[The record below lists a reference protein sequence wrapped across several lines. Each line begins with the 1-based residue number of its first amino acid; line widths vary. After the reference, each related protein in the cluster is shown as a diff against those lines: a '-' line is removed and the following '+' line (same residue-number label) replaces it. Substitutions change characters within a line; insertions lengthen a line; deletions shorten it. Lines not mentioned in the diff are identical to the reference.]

1 MRGSD
6 KAATARTR
14 SWWGWGWEDQALTDG
29 EVRNL
34 AESHGLAHA
43 DLIPPPPVPDLPAPR
58 IAAPAALAPLC
69 SAEPRDRASHA
80 LGKAYRD
87 VARALRGDVPHPP
100 DLVARPRDEADVV
113 AVLDWADAAGAA
125 VVPYGGGSSVVGGV
139 EPDVGDR
146 HAGAI
151 SLDVGGLGR
160 VRDVDHVSRLARVG
174 AGALGPDLEAQL
186 GEHGLTL
193 RHFPQ
198 SFEFS
203 TVGGWIATRSAG
215 HYATGPTHIE
225 DHVAAVRMV
234 APAGLIATRRL
245 PSSGAG
251 PDPNRL
257 VAGSEGALGVI
268 TEAWLRVRPRPA
280 HRARGAFGFA
290 ERAAALAAVRAI
302 AQSGLQPA
310 NCRMLDAGEAA
321 LFAGRRD
328 GAHVL
333 LLAFESPDVP
343 VDDAFELA
351 ARLAGAHGGRRE
363 EGGGGTGKAWRAG
376 FLRAPYVR
384 DGLARL
390 GLILETFE
398 SACTWDRLD
407 ELHEAVAGAALI
419 AVQRLAGGGTVTS
432 RITHAYPD
440 GAAPYYTVIAPG
452 RPGAEV
458 AMWDEIKEAVSEA
471 ILASGGTITHHHAVG
486 RVHRRQFREE
496 APDPWLAALAAAKGA
511 LDPAGIM
518 NPGCLL

>member
-1 MRGSD
+1 M
-6 KAATARTR
+6 R
-14 SWWGWGWEDQALTDG
+14 SWWGWGWEDQALTDA
-29 EVRNL
+29 EVL
-34 AESHGLAHA
+34 ALAGAHGLPHA
-43 DLIPPPPVPDLPAPR
+43 DLVPPPPVPDLAAPR
-58 IAAPAALAPLC
+58 IAPPAALAALC
-69 SAEPRDRASHA
+69 SAEPRDRAGHA
-80 LGKAYRD
+80 MGKAYRD
-87 VARALRGDVPHPP
+87 VARALRGEVPHPP
-100 DLVARPRDEADVV
+100 DLVARPGDEADVV
-113 AVLDWADAAGAA
+113 AILDWAAAAGLA

-139 EPDVGDR
+139 EPEVGDR
-146 HAGAI
+146 HAGVI
-151 SLDVGGLGR
+151 SLDVGGLRR
-160 VRDVDHVSRLARVG
+160 VRDIDRVSRLARVE
-174 AGALGPDLEAQL
+174 AGALGPDLESQL
-186 GEHGLTL
+186 GEHGFTL

-215 HYATGPTHIE
+215 HFATGPTHIE
-225 DHVAAVRMV
+225 DHVAALRMV
-234 APAGLIATRRL
+234 APAGMIATRRL

-251 PDPNRL
+251 PDANRL

-268 TEAWLRVRPRPA
+268 TEAWLRVRPRPE
-280 HRARGAFGFA
+280 HRARATFGFA
-290 ERAAALAAVRAI
+290 ERVAALAAVRAI
-302 AQSGLQPA
+302 AQADLRPA
-310 NCRMLDAGEAA
+310 NCRLLDAGEAA

-333 LLAFESPDVP
+333 LLGFESPDVP
-343 VDDAFELA
+343 VDGAFELA
-351 ARLAGAHGGRRE
+351 AGLVRAHGGQQD
-363 EGGGGTGKAWRAG
+363 EGGGGTGEAWRVA

-398 SACTWDRLD
+398 TATTWDRFD
-407 ELHEAVAGAALI
+407 ELHESVAGAALG

-440 GAAPYYTVIAPG
+440 GAAPYYTVVAPG

-471 ILASGGTITHHHAVG
+471 ILAAGGTITHHHAVG
-486 RVHRRQFREE
+486 RVHRPQFREE
-496 APDPWLAALAAAKGA
+496 APALWSAALAAAKGA